1 MRKRLSLF
9 LFLSLLLVLPFSGC
23 GTKQPLV
30 REDFLLDTFVSVTL
44 YDGSEDQ
51 AQGALD
57 LCRSYEKVFSRT
69 DPDSELY
76 QLNHREITEVSDQL
90 AEVISLGLKY
100 AQRTDGAFDITAGS
114 ITSLWDFSAETPQV
128 PDPAAVAAGLEH
140 VGWEKVSL
148 SGNTVTFSDPD
159 TIIDLGGIAK
169 GYIADQMADYLRQ
182 EGVTSAIIDLG
193 GNLYCLGTKPGG
205 QPFQVGVQYPYEERQ
220 TVIGSL
226 PAENL
231 SVVTSG
237 VYERRF
243 TADGVLYHHILDTS
257 TGYPV
262 ENDLLSVTIVSDK
275 SVDGDA
281 LSTACFALGL
291 EDGMSLIEDTEG
303 VDAIF
308 ITDDFTIHLSDGLEG
323 VFQKA

>member
-1 MRKRLSLF
+1 MRKLF
-9 LFLSLLLVLPFSGC
+9 PCIFLLLLLLFGC
-23 GTKQPLV
+23 GTQQPLV

-44 YDGSEDQ
+44 YDGGEDQ

-57 LCRSYEKVFSRT
+57 LCRSYEEIFSRT

-76 QLNHREITEVSDQL
+76 RLNHREISQVSDAL
-90 AEVISLGLKY
+90 AEVLALGLNY
-100 AQRTDGAFDITAGS
+100 AQRTGGAFDITTGS

-128 PDPAAVAAGLEH
+128 PDPAAVAEGLAH

-148 SGNTVTFSDPD
+148 TGNTVTFSDPE

-169 GYIADQMADYLRQ
+169 GYIADQMAAYLRA

-205 QPFQVGVQYPYEERQ
+205 KPFQVGIQYPYQDRQ

-226 PAENL
+226 PAEDL

-237 VYERRF
+237 VYERCF
-243 TADGVLYHHILDTS
+243 TVDEKLYHHILDTS

-262 ENDLLSVTIVSDK
+262 ENDLLSVTIISTD

-281 LSTACFALGL
+281 LSTSCFALGL
-291 EDGMSLIEDTEG
+291 EKGMELAENTEG
-303 VDAIF
+303 VEAVF
-308 ITDDFTIHLSDGLEG
+308 VTDDFTTHITSGLDGI
-323 VFQKA
+323 FQSA

>member
-1 MRKRLSLF
+1 MRKLLPAIV
-9 LFLSLLLVLPFSGC
+9 LLSLLLSGC
-23 GTKQPLV
+23 GNRQPVV

-44 YDGSEDQ
+44 YDGSEET

-57 LCRSYEKVFSRT
+57 LCRRYEAVFSRT
-69 DPDSELY
+69 DPDSELCR
-76 QLNHREITEVSDQL
+76 LNCREISQVSDEL
-90 AEVISLGLKY
+90 AEVIALGLDY
-100 AQRTDGAFDITAGS
+100 ARLTDGAFDITAGS
-114 ITSLWDFSAETPQV
+114 VTSLWDFSAETPQV
-128 PDPAAVAAGLEH
+128 PDPAAVAEGLAH

-148 SGNTVTFSDPD
+148 TGNTVVFSDPE

-169 GYIADQMADYLRQ
+169 GYIADRMAAYLRE

-205 QPFQVGVQYPYEERQ
+205 QPFQVGVQYPYEDRQ

-226 PAENL
+226 PAEDL

-237 VYERRF
+237 VYERCF
-243 TADGVLYHHILDTS
+243 TVDGTLYHHILDTA

-262 ENDLLSVTIVSDK
+262 ENDLLSVTIVSGA

-281 LSTACFALGL
+281 LSTACFALGR
-291 EDGMSLIEDTEG
+291 EAGTALIESREN
-303 VDAIF
+303 VEAIF
-308 ITDDFTIHLSDGLEG
+308 ITDDFAIHITSGLEG
-323 VFQKA
+323 VFQSA

>member
-44 YDGSEDQ
+44 YDGSEAQ

-76 QLNHREITEVSDQL
+76 QLNHREITTVSDQL
-90 AEVISLGLKY
+90 AEVIALGLKY
-100 AQRTDGAFDITAGS
+100 AQRTNGAFDITSGS
-114 ITSLWDFSAETPQV
+114 ITSLWDFSSETPQV
-128 PDPAAVAAGLEH
+128 PDPAAVTAGLEH

-169 GYIADQMADYLRQ
+169 GYIADRMADYLRQ

-237 VYERRF
+237 VYERCF

-303 VDAIF
+303 VNAIF
-308 ITDDFTIHLSDGLEG
+308 ITDDFTIHLSSGLEG

>member
-1 MRKRLSLF
+1 MRKLFPCIF
-9 LFLSLLLVLPFSGC
+9 LFLLLLFGC
-23 GTKQPLV
+23 GTQQPLV

-44 YDGSEDQ
+44 YDGGEDQ

-57 LCRSYEKVFSRT
+57 LCRSYEEIFSRT

-76 QLNHREITEVSDQL
+76 RLNHREISQVSDAL
-90 AEVISLGLKY
+90 AEVIALGLNY
-100 AQRTDGAFDITAGS
+100 AQRTGGAFDITTGS
-114 ITSLWDFSAETPQV
+114 ITSLWDFSAEAPQI
-128 PDPAAVAAGLEH
+128 PDPAAVSEGLTH
-140 VGWEKVSL
+140 VGWEKVDL
-148 SGNTVTFSDPD
+148 NGNTVTFSDPG
-159 TIIDLGGIAK
+159 TMIDLGGIAK
-169 GYIADQMADYLRQ
+169 GYIADRMANYLRQ

-205 QPFQVGVQYPYEERQ
+205 DSFQVGIQYPYEDRQ

-226 PAENL
+226 PASDL

-237 VYERRF
+237 VYERCF
-243 TADGVLYHHILDTS
+243 TVEGKLYHHILDTS

-262 ENDLLSVTIVSDK
+262 ENDLLSVTIVSDA

-291 EDGMSLIEDTEG
+291 EEGVALIENTEG
-303 VDAIF
+303 AEAVF
-308 ITDDFTIHLSDGLEG
+308 VTDDFATHITSGLTDI
-323 VFQKA
+323 FQST

>member
-1 MRKRLSLF
+1 MRKLLPYI
-9 LFLSLLLVLPFSGC
+9 LLLSLLLPGC
-23 GTKQPLV
+23 GNKQPV
-30 REDFLLDTFVSVTL
+30 VQEAFLLDTFVSVTL
-44 YDGSEDQ
+44 YGGDEEQ

-57 LCRSYEKVFSRT
+57 LCRSYEDIFSRT

-76 QLNHREITEVSDQL
+76 RLNHREITQVSDDL
-90 AEVISLGLKY
+90 AEVIALGLDY
-100 AQRTDGAFDITAGS
+100 AARTNGAFDITTGS

-128 PDPAAVAAGLEH
+128 PDPATVAEGLAH
-140 VGWEKVSL
+140 VGWEKVDL
-148 SGNTVTFSDPD
+148 NGNTVTFSDPG
-159 TIIDLGGIAK
+159 TMIDLGGIAK
-169 GYIADQMADYLRQ
+169 GYIADRMANYLRQ

-205 QPFQVGVQYPYEERQ
+205 DPFQVGIQYPYEDRQ

-226 PAENL
+226 PASDL

-237 VYERRF
+237 VYERCF
-243 TADGVLYHHILDTS
+243 TVDGKLYHHILDTS

-262 ENDLLSVTIVSDK
+262 ENDLLSVTIVSDA

-291 EDGMSLIEDTEG
+291 EEGVALIENTEG
-303 VDAIF
+303 VEAVF
-308 ITDDFTIHLSDGLEG
+308 VTDDFATHITSGLTDI
-323 VFQKA
+323 FQST